1 MIAVT
6 VQQRMYVP
14 FVYLLLLRL
23 LFFFFFSDTLDYYY
37 YSCIRLV

>member
-6 VQQRMYVP
+6 VQQGMYVP

-23 LFFFFFSDTLDYYY
+23 LFFFFFSDTLDDYY